1 MRILA
6 LEPYYG
12 GSHKA
17 FIDGWSQASRHDFT
31 ILGLPPY
38 KWKWRMR
45 HSALTFAEQV
55 NERVAGGETV
65 DRLFASSMLNLAEF
79 KGLVDPVIAALPTV
93 IYFHEN
99 QLTYPVQEERE
110 RDLHFAFTNLTTAL
124 AANQVWWNSAFHRDD
139 YLAAK
144 TRFLRRM
151 PDHAPTNA
159 VEQIREKSQVQY
171 PGIHPIPATTH
182 TDQPCHILWCARF
195 EHDKNPALF
204 FDALKE
210 IASMPFRLSVI
221 GEEFE
226 NAPDVFA
233 EAKKRFADRIVHWGY
248 QESREAY
255 ERVLQEA
262 DIVVSTADHEFF
274 GIGIVE
280 AVAAGCYP
288 MLPDRL
294 AYPEVIDKARNPDCF
309 YDGTREGLVACLR
322 DVLDRP
328 RPDLSAQM
336 APYYWSNR
344 ATAMDDA
351 IKASVVNDD

>member
-17 FIDGWSQASRHDFT
+17 FIDGWRQASRHDFT
-31 ILGLPPY
+31 ILGLPPH

-45 HSALTFAEQV
+45 HSAITFADQV
-55 NERVAGGETV
+55 NERVAGGETF
-65 DRLFASSMLNLAEF
+65 DGLFASSMLNLAEF
-79 KGLVDPVIAALPTV
+79 KGLVEPAIAALPAV

-99 QLTYPVQEERE
+99 QLTYPVREERE

-124 AANQVWWNSAFHRDD
+124 AADQVWWNSAFHRDD
-139 YLAAK
+139 YLAAT
-144 TRFLRRM
+144 TRFLQRM

-159 VEQIREKSQVQY
+159 VEQIREKSQIQY
-171 PGIHPIPATTH
+171 PGIHPIPTAAKAG
-182 TDQPCHILWCARF
+182 QRCHILWCARF

-204 FDALKE
+204 FEALEE
-210 IASMPFRLSVI
+210 IASTPFRLSVI

-226 NAPDVFA
+226 NAPDIFA
-233 EAKKRFADRIVHWGY
+233 EAKERFADRIVYWGY
-248 QESREAY
+248 QPSREAY

-262 DIVVSTADHEFF
+262 DVVVSTAEQEFF
-274 GIGIVE
+274 GISVVE

-336 APYYWSNR
+336 APYHWANR
-344 ATAMDDA
+344 ATAMDNA
-351 IKASVVNDD
+351 IEAMP